1 MSIPKINLE
10 QVIPDGKVRQRI
22 YQGFAGLGLALG
34 AAAVGYGVI
43 PGVDLPTPLTV
54 ANAVYVFLAGSG
66 FLVAQANTP
75 TERYSGE

>member
-10 QVIPDGKVRQRI
+10 QVIPDGKIRQRI

-34 AAAVGYGVI
+34 AATVGFGVV
-43 PGVDLPTPLTV
+43 PDADLPTAITV

-75 TERYSGE
+75 TK